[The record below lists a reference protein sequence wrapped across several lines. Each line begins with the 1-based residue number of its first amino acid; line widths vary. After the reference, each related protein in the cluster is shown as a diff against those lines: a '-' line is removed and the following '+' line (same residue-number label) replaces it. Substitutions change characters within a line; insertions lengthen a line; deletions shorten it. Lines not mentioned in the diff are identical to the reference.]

1 MNPNEVIFMVLY
13 LFEKSVCV
21 SISYKDMYGSIDNL
35 YIDSKTTEEIGI
47 AMLRIRIYAYVFKF

>member
-1 MNPNEVIFMVLY
+1 MVLY